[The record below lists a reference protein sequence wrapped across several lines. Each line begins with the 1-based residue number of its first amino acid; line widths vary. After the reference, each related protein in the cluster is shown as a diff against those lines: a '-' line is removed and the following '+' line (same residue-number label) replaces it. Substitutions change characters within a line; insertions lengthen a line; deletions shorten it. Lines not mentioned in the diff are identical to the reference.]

1 MYRKW
6 CEVQWKNIGKG
17 RANVMKKIR
26 SARLP
31 SYIVMSS
38 LMWLIVLEAHD
49 CIVAAIG
56 AVMLALYMTIVYVF
70 PELRTITMD
79 KDGCT
84 VTWLKWK
91 KKHKWE
97 ELAIIREDTWG
108 RQREGFKG
116 VVFSK
121 SAVRKNEE
129 AYTTEKIFRSLE
141 YLDCFYVV
149 FDNIKED
156 EFLKQLEE
164 WGVKVEKGEELR
176 KEQQYQEMVEI
187 RKMARERRKNAIKK
201 DGSRT
206 NKKKG

>member
-97 ELAIIREDTWG
+97 ELAIIREDT
-108 RQREGFKG
+108 
-116 VVFSK
+116 
-121 SAVRKNEE
+121 
-129 AYTTEKIFRSLE
+129 
-141 YLDCFYVV
+141 
-149 FDNIKED
+149 
-156 EFLKQLEE
+156 
-164 WGVKVEKGEELR
+164 
-176 KEQQYQEMVEI
+176 
-187 RKMARERRKNAIKK
+187 
-201 DGSRT
+201 
-206 NKKKG
+206 